1 MTFEKTERKTVYK
14 TYYPK
19 PEDIS
24 HEWVLVDAN
33 DQTLG
38 RLVTQIAILL
48 WGKHKPQ
55 FTPGVEVGDHVI
67 VVNAERIRVTGNK
80 LDDKMYYRTSGRPGG
95 LKAINLRDLLAK
107 HPERVIQKA
116 VWGMLP
122 HNRYGR
128 KLMKKLRVYAGPD
141 HPHAAQNPKPIEEV
155 LPSSEE

>member
-1 MTFEKTERKTVYK
+1 MYK

-19 PEDIS
+19 PDDINR
-24 HEWVLVDAN
+24 EWVLVDAN

-38 RLVTQIAILL
+38 RLVTQIAALL
-48 WGKHKPQ
+48 LGKHKPE

-67 VVNAERIRVTGNK
+67 VVNARHIRVTGNK
-80 LDDKMYYRTSGRPGG
+80 MEDKMYYRTSGRPGG
-95 LKAINLRDLLAK
+95 LKSINLRDLLEK
-107 HPERVIQKA
+107 HPERVIEKA

-141 HPHAAQNPKPIEEV
+141 HPHAAQNPKPIDEV

>member
-1 MTFEKTERKTVYK
+1 MYK
-14 TYYPK
+14 TFYPK

-38 RLVTQIAILL
+38 RLVTQIATVML
-48 WGKHKPQ
+48 GKHKPE
-55 FTPGVEVGDHVI
+55 FTPGVDVGDYVI
-67 VVNAERIRVTGNK
+67 VVNAKRIRVTGNK

-95 LKAINLRDLLAK
+95 LKSINLRELLEK
-107 HPERVIQKA
+107 NPERVIEKA
-116 VWGMLP
+116 VWGMVP
-122 HNRYGR
+122 HNRFGR

-141 HPHAAQNPKPIEEV
+141 HPHEAQSPKPIEEV